1 MEIKGVASVSS
12 KPYLNQ
18 PKKFKQI
25 TGLNYDE
32 AEGPQKV
39 VLAVT
44 PTPYKYLE
52 SLPLHKTQ
60 QKAGLQKDG
69 RILVHLQLIPNY
81 ELKMQLLKLGDKIEV
96 LKPDYLRQEIKE
108 TLQNPQTLQTVK
120 TLGIS
125 PPCSMTIRSY
135 FIRTSKTK
143 SFTSNKL
150 NAFSINGLRI

>member
-1 MEIKGVASVSS
+1 MERMKRMEIKGVASVFS

-52 SLPLHKTQ
+52 SLPFHKTQ
-60 QKAGLQKDG
+60 QKVRFQKDG
-69 RILVHLQLIPNY
+69 RVLIHLQLIPN
-81 ELKMQLLKLGDKIEV
+81 
-96 LKPDYLRQEIKE
+96 
-108 TLQNPQTLQTVK
+108 
-120 TLGIS
+120 
-125 PPCSMTIRSY
+125 
-135 FIRTSKTK
+135 
-143 SFTSNKL
+143 
-150 NAFSINGLRI
+150 